1 MYFVFSSFRIF
12 PSENHALEYLIYEP
26 YCHNISLKSHIYGA
40 SCLEEKNTFE
50 IQEYY
55 NSISRKSIFRKVHL
69 LFSRLKCQFL
79 RQNQPLKDSRIMTN
93 PRNVLKTIVK
103 QEFFA
108 NFQPFLFLQFLTINS
123 SDIIADILSQ
133 FPPIIWRA
141 FWFYEKNLVFISSML
156 LCLYIYMI
164 KHILAL
170 WMLRPLQR

>member
-1 MYFVFSSFRIF
+1 M
-12 PSENHALEYLIYEP
+12 NHIAIIYLW
-26 YCHNISLKSHIYGA
+26 NLTFTVQAVLKRKILLKYR
-40 SCLEEKNTFE
+40 NT
-50 IQEYY
+50 
-55 NSISRKSIFRKVHL
+55 NLISRKSIFRKVHL

-79 RQNQPLKDSRIMTN
+79 RQKQPLKDSRIMTN
-93 PRNVLKTIVK
+93 TRNVLKTIVK

-108 NFQPFLFLQFLTINS
+108 NFQLFLFLQFLTINS

-133 FPPIIWRA
+133 FPPIVWRA

>member
-1 MYFVFSSFRIF
+1 
-12 PSENHALEYLIYEP
+12 
-26 YCHNISLKSHIYGA
+26 
-40 SCLEEKNTFE
+40 
-50 IQEYY
+50 
-55 NSISRKSIFRKVHL
+55 
-69 LFSRLKCQFL
+69 
-79 RQNQPLKDSRIMTN
+79 MTN

-133 FPPIIWRA
+133 FSPIIWRA
-141 FWFYEKNLVFISSML
+141 FWFYEKKNLVFISSML

>member
-1 MYFVFSSFRIF
+1 
-12 PSENHALEYLIYEP
+12 
-26 YCHNISLKSHIYGA
+26 
-40 SCLEEKNTFE
+40 
-50 IQEYY
+50 
-55 NSISRKSIFRKVHL
+55 
-69 LFSRLKCQFL
+69 
-79 RQNQPLKDSRIMTN
+79 MTN

-133 FPPIIWRA
+133 FPPL
-141 FWFYEKNLVFISSML
+141 FEEHFDFTKKKNLVFISSML

-170 WMLRPLQR
+170 

>member
-1 MYFVFSSFRIF
+1 MLWSISSM
-12 PSENHALEYLIYEP
+12 NHIAIIYLW
-26 YCHNISLKSHIYGA
+26 NLTFTVQAVLKRKILLKYR
-40 SCLEEKNTFE
+40 NT
-50 IQEYY
+50 
-55 NSISRKSIFRKVHL
+55 NLISRKSIFRKVHL

-123 SDIIADILSQ
+123 SDIIADILSK
-133 FPPIIWRA
+133 FPPIVWRA

>member
-1 MYFVFSSFRIF
+1 M
-12 PSENHALEYLIYEP
+12 NHIAIIYLW
-26 YCHNISLKSHIYGA
+26 NLTFTVQAVLKRKILLKYR
-40 SCLEEKNTFE
+40 NT
-50 IQEYY
+50 
-55 NSISRKSIFRKVHL
+55 NLISRKSIFRKVHL

-103 QEFFA
+103 PEFFA

-133 FPPIIWRA
+133 FPPIFGRA

>member
-1 MYFVFSSFRIF
+1 M
-12 PSENHALEYLIYEP
+12 NHIAIIYLW
-26 YCHNISLKSHIYGA
+26 NLTFTVQAVLKRKILLKYR
-40 SCLEEKNTFE
+40 NT
-50 IQEYY
+50 
-55 NSISRKSIFRKVHL
+55 NLISRKSIFRKVHL

-103 QEFFA
+103 PEFFA

-123 SDIIADILSQ
+123 VMTSLQIFSPN
-133 FPPIIWRA
+133 FPP
-141 FWFYEKNLVFISSML
+141 FLEEHFDFTKKNLVFISSML

-170 WMLRPLQR
+170 

>member
-1 MYFVFSSFRIF
+1 M
-12 PSENHALEYLIYEP
+12 NHIAIVYLW
-26 YCHNISLKSHIYGA
+26 NLTFTVQAVLKRKILLKYR
-40 SCLEEKNTFE
+40 NT
-50 IQEYY
+50 
-55 NSISRKSIFRKVHL
+55 NLISRKSIFRKVHL

-123 SDIIADILSQ
+123 VMTSLQIFSPNFPHFLMSIL
-133 FPPIIWRA
+133 ILRK
-141 FWFYEKNLVFISSML
+141 KNLVFISSML

-170 WMLRPLQR
+170 

>member
-1 MYFVFSSFRIF
+1 M
-12 PSENHALEYLIYEP
+12 N
-26 YCHNISLKSHIYGA
+26 HNISLESHIYGA

-79 RQNQPLKDSRIMTN
+79 RQKQPLKDSRIMTN
-93 PRNVLKTIVK
+93 TRNVLKTIVK

-141 FWFYEKNLVFISSML
+141 FWFYEKKNLVFISSML